1 MLSSGSLGTRFFV
14 ARSSP
19 RGRRRY
25 PGRDRLLAA
34 VRLPPSAVKLVPFSP
49 QYLRLDEPL
58 PFGVR
63 DEEGRLL
70 LGAGQTIA
78 TREQL
83 AGLQAQRLF
92 ADESESAEWQ
102 RRLAAAVDAAL
113 RQGATLREVASARP
127 EQPVRAAAVAELP
140 LAEQWDE
147 LVVQLDAALRDVRPG
162 GDWLARLLGVH
173 ARARRLGE
181 RRFDASLYHLIYTA
195 AHSTE
200 KYSSHHALLTLLVA
214 EHAARLLEWP
224 ATEVD
229 ALGRAALTMNVA
241 MVRLQDVLAQTDH
254 KPTPEMR
261 AQIDGHAENGA
272 RMLAEA
278 GLKDTL
284 ACAVVRLHHDASEAA
299 QTLDALPAERR
310 LARLLRRVDIF
321 CAKLSRRRARAPM
334 SPVQAA
340 REACLGTAGV
350 PDEIG
355 GAMLKAVGLYP
366 PGSFVELAS
375 GEVGIVLAR
384 GRRANLP
391 YVASLVSASGTPL
404 GEPALRDTI
413 EQRYAVKAAV
423 PPDKVKVRPPHERL
437 LAMR

>member
-1 MLSSGSLGTRFFV
+1 
-14 ARSSP
+14 
-19 RGRRRY
+19 
-25 PGRDRLLAA
+25 
-34 VRLPPSAVKLVPFSP
+34 LPPPAVKLVPFSP

-63 DEEGRLL
+63 DEDGRLL

-92 ADESESAEWQ
+92 AEESESAEWQ

-113 RQGATLREVASARP
+113 RQGATLREVAEVRP
-127 EQPVRAAAVAELP
+127 EQPTRPTAAAELP

-181 RRFDASLYHLIYTA
+181 RRFDASLYHFIYTA

-214 EHAARLLEWP
+214 EQAARLLEWP
-224 ATEVD
+224 AAQVD
-229 ALGRAALTMNVA
+229 ALGRASLTMNVA
-241 MVRLQDVLAQTDH
+241 MVRLQDMLAQTDH

-261 AQIDGHAENGA
+261 AQIDGHAEAGA
-272 RMLAEA
+272 RMLAEG
-278 GLKDTL
+278 GLKDAL
-284 ACAVVRLHHDASEAA
+284 ACAVVRLHHDASEATQA
-299 QTLDALPAERR
+299 LQALPTERR

-321 CAKLSRRRARAPM
+321 CAGAGRARGLPGHRRRARRDRRRAAQGRG
-334 SPVQAA
+334 PVPAGQLRRAGQRRGRHRARARPARQPAVRGLAGLAQRRAAGRAGAA
-340 REACLGTAGV
+340 RHDRAALCRQGCGAAGQ
-350 PDEIG
+350 G
-355 GAMLKAVGLYP
+355 QGAPA
-366 PGSFVELAS
+366 
-375 GEVGIVLAR
+375 AR
-384 GRRANLP
+384 AAARH
-391 YVASLVSASGTPL
+391 
-404 GEPALRDTI
+404 ALT
-413 EQRYAVKAAV
+413 
-423 PPDKVKVRPPHERL
+423 RL
-437 LAMR
+437 LAAG